1 MELANL
7 LSWALNERQILPMI
21 MIARLLRIEV
31 ELRTIPQLNAL
42 IIVKASEAF
51 QNRIERIMTFT
62 PEQLCN
68 ETDYLA

>member
-62 PEQLCN
+62 PERLCN